1 MDWNVRPSWS
11 RPYQAPI
18 FLCVVVSTPQV
29 VGYGWT
35 AAGEP
40 TNEDAR
46 SIAGEVL
53 AKALD
58 DERRAIAFYEAVIE
72 RFGDRT
78 PFSNIVHA
86 ERRHAAA
93 LLEQYAR
100 LEIDPPP
107 DRWQTHKFSVP
118 PTFQEACDMA
128 EISEIKNA
136 AMYDDLIA
144 SVQDE
149 SIRQVFR
156 QRRNASQERHLQAF
170 RRHSNGWKQI
180 SQSDLSSTQKAQRE
194 RAVQAKAEMF
204 GRLMRRLQTE
214 LSSVGPAGAIEVCKS
229 VAPQVAMDVGKA
241 TGVQI
246 GRTSWKLRNPAN
258 TGPAWTGLVLH
269 DRPTAPRVV
278 VARDGRIGATLP
290 ITVASPC
297 LKCHG
302 DRESIPPA
310 VRTKLREEYPN
321 DQAVGFREGDLR
333 GWFWVEVP
341 PPGK

>member
-1 MDWNVRPSWS
+1 M
-11 RPYQAPI
+11 
-18 FLCVVVSTPQV
+18 LL
-29 VGYGWT
+29 
-35 AAGEP
+35 AAGYSSAAGGEP
-40 TNEDAR
+40 SSEHEHSIVRDA
-46 SIAGEVL
+46 L

-58 DERRAIAFYEAVIE
+58 DERHGIAFFEAVIE
-72 RFGDRT
+72 RFGERR

-86 ERRHAAA
+86 ERRHAAT

-100 LEIDPPP
+100 LDIDPPP
-107 DRWQTHKFSVP
+107 DRWQTHEFNVP

-128 EISEIKNA
+128 EISEIHNA
-136 AMYDDLIA
+136 AIYDDLIV

-149 SIRQVFR
+149 SIHEVFR
-156 QRRNASQERHLQAF
+156 QLRDASRERHLQAF
-170 RRHSNGWKQI
+170 RRHSSGWKQI
-180 SQSDLSSTQKAQRE
+180 SQSDLSATQKAQQE
-194 RAVQAKAEMF
+194 RAVQAKAQMF
-204 GRLMRRLQTE
+204 GRLMRQLQTE

-229 VAPQVAMDVGKA
+229 VAPQVAMDVRKA

-269 DRPTAPRVV
+269 DRPTEPRLV

-297 LKCHG
+297 LTCHG

-310 VRTKLREEYPN
+310 VWTKLREEYPN

-333 GWFWVEVP
+333 GASDNERCNP
-341 PPGK
+341 PL